1 MWYKLQLYALTTN
14 YVVWLLVVMVPADLE
29 CVVTCHQ
36 SQVWAELHVML
47 ESGEY
52 GDVGQQRTGPCSHQ
66 PPEKINETHR
76 RHSLQIGA
84 ALNITQPARATAET
98 VNSS

>member
-1 MWYKLQLYALTTN
+1 
-14 YVVWLLVVMVPADLE
+14 MVPADLE

-36 SQVWAELHVML
+36 SPVWAELHVML

-52 GDVGQQRTGPCSHQ
+52 GDVGQQRTGRCSHQ